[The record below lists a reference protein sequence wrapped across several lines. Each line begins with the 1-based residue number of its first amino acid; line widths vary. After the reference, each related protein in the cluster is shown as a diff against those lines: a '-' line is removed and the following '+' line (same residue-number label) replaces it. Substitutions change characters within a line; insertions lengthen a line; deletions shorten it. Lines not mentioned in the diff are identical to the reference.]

1 MSSIPQ
7 TPSPQRGGSAGAI
20 GDHEFAPCYHQAG
33 IDLYQGDCREV
44 LVRLPT
50 ASVQCVVTSPPYWGL
65 RDYGTATW
73 QGGDPACDHRVRPQH
88 AADTSTLTGST
99 AGINHAQ
106 EGFTGRCP
114 RCGAVRVDRQIGLEA
129 TVEGY
134 LAALVAVFRAV
145 HRVLRDDGTVWLNLG
160 DTYASAWPC
169 NRRSVIGQGAL
180 ADGKRDDRPDR
191 RGAGLKEKDLVG
203 IPWRVALALQADGWY
218 LRSDI
223 VWAKSNAMPESVRD
237 RPTRAHEY
245 LFLLSK
251 RPRYYYDADAIREPL
266 KETTFSTFG
275 TRHRAQG
282 NDALGQVKADNWAR
296 TVAMRRPRL
305 NPDGTPAGANKRDVW
320 TVAAGHFAGAHFA
333 VFPPQLIVPCI
344 LAGTSARGCCPH
356 CGAPWVRIAAASP
369 IPHDAPTASAY
380 PPETNAYRLSQFRQA
395 ARARGVPEG
404 TVRRTIGWQPGCT
417 CGDAAPVP
425 CIVLDPFAG
434 SGTTGMVARQHGRH
448 FVGIELS
455 EPYCRMAME
464 RMRQGVLPLHAA
476 PDTLQERAMPSEPSC
491 HRTR

>member
-1 MSSIPQ
+1 MSSTPQ
-7 TPSPQRGGSAGAI
+7 TPSPPHGGST
-20 GDHEFAPCYHQAG
+20 CYRQAD
-33 IDLYQGDCREV
+33 IDLYQGDCRAV
-44 LVRLPT
+44 LARLPT

-73 QGGDPACDHRVRPQH
+73 QGGDPACDHRVRPYH
-88 AADTSTLTGST
+88 ASGTSTLTGSRR
-99 AGINHAQ
+99 GVNHAR
-106 EGFTGRCP
+106 EGFTERCP
-114 RCGAVRVDRQIGLEA
+114 RCGAVRVDRQIGLEPTIEA
-129 TVEGY
+129 Y
-134 LAALVAVFRAV
+134 IAALVAVFRAV
-145 HRVLRDDGTVWLNLG
+145 HRVLRDDGTLWLNLG

-169 NRRSVIGQGAL
+169 NRRSVIGQGPIAN
-180 ADGKRDDRPDR
+180 GKRGDRPDR
-191 RGAGLKEKDLVG
+191 LGAGLKEKDLVG

-275 TRHRAQG
+275 ARHRARG
-282 NDALGQVKADNWAR
+282 NDALGKVKADNWAR
-296 TVAMRRPRL
+296 TVAVRQPRL
-305 NPDGTPAGANKRDVW
+305 NPDGTLAGANKRDVW

-333 VFPPQLIVPCI
+333 VFPPQLIAPCI
-344 LAGTSARGCCPH
+344 LAGTSAHGCCPH
-356 CGAPWVRIAAASP
+356 CGAPWVRIADASP
-369 IPHDAPTASAY
+369 IPHDMPTASAY
-380 PPETNAYRLSQFRQA
+380 PPETNGYRLAQFRQA

-404 TVRRTIGWQPGCT
+404 TLRRTIGWQPGCT
-417 CGDAAPVP
+417 CGDTEPVP
-425 CIVLDPFAG
+425 CTVLDPFAG
-434 SGTTGMVARQHGRH
+434 SGTTGMVARQQGRH

-464 RMRQGVLPLHAA
+464 RMRQAVLPLHAPRDA
-476 PDTLQERAMPSEPSC
+476 PQ
-491 HRTR
+491 